1 METGIVSIFAKG
13 LKNMDL
19 NQAGFRT
26 KAARLMDEEPS
37 KAADFRGRLFE
48 KLNQVNAI
56 QQESMEL
63 SRRMVTDPDSVD
75 PQDVMISLAEA
86 NMSLNITKAVI
97 DRVIR
102 AYRDITG
109 TR

>member
-1 METGIVSIFAKG
+1 MDTGITSIFAKG

-19 NQAGFRT
+19 GQAGFRT
-26 KAARLMDEEPS
+26 RAARAMDEEPS
-37 KAADFRGRLFE
+37 QASDFTGRIFE

-75 PQDVMISLAEA
+75 AHDLMLSLADA
-86 NMSLNITKAVI
+86 DMSLNITKAVV

>member
-1 METGIVSIFAKG
+1 
-13 LKNMDL
+13 MDIPRIPHGFDFRPRMDPP
-19 NQAGFRT
+19 GFRNH
-26 KAARLMDEEPS
+26 AASLMDEQTTPG
-37 KAADFRGRLFE
+37 DFRSKVLE

-56 QQESMEL
+56 QKESENLTQQML
-63 SRRMVTDPDSVD
+63 TDPDSVD
-75 PQDVMISLAEA
+75 AHEVMMSLAQA

-102 AYRDITG
+102 AYREITG